1 VRLDNAFYATWT
13 PRAQALLRIVT
24 GYMFLWHGS
33 AKLLAVPHVAS
44 FDKLQ
49 LFSLMGF
56 AGVLELVGGILIVLG
71 LFTRPV
77 AFILSGEMAFAY
89 FMGHAPGGNVHMPML
104 NRGELAIEW
113 CFVFLFF
120 AAAGAG
126 AWSVDA
132 LRRPAAA

>member
-1 VRLDNAFYATWT
+1 
-13 PRAQALLRIVT
+13 
-24 GYMFLWHGS
+24 
-33 AKLLAVPHVAS
+33 
-44 FDKLQ
+44 
-49 LFSLMGF
+49 
-56 AGVLELVGGILIVLG
+56 
-71 LFTRPV
+71 
-77 AFILSGEMAFAY
+77 
-89 FMGHAPGGNVHMPML
+89 ML